1 MNLQCRQ
8 RGELYNHH
16 LEIQNNNY
24 CFECIIEQKN
34 GVKQVF
40 RKRAIMFSNII
51 CDKYG
56 VPMLGSE
63 KPLKKQTSPFGP

>member
-1 MNLQCRQ
+1 MNLQGRQ
-8 RGELYNHH
+8 QGELYNHH

-24 CFECIIEQKN
+24 SFECIIEQKN

-40 RKRAIMFSNII
+40 RKRVIMFRNVI

-56 VPMLGSE
+56 VSMLGNE
-63 KPLKKQTSPFGP
+63 KSLRKQTGSFGL